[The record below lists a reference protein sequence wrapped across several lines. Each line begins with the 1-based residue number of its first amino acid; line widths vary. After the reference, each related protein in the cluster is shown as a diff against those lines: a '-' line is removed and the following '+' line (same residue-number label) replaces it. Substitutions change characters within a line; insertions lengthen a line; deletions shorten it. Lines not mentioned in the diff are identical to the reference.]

1 MIRLGAIKIVILLL
15 IREMY
20 EKTTL
25 LLLVKLVM
33 LGLGGRSSTLQQTET
48 DNINQGLLGVNTKRR
63 CWSKQEHWSPYYSS
77 LVVLNLIGQ

>member
-25 LLLVKLVM
+25 LLLVNLVM
-33 LGLGGRSSTLQQTET
+33 LGLGGRELHPSA
-48 DNINQGLLGVNTKRR
+48 NRNR
-63 CWSKQEHWSPYYSS
+63 
-77 LVVLNLIGQ
+77 